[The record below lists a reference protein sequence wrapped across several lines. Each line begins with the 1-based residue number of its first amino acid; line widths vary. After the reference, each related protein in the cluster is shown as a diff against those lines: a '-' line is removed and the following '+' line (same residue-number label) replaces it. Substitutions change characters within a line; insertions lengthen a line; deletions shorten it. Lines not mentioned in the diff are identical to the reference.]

1 VWAELALDAWA
12 TLVRDTVRRR
22 WDRSRVLDG
31 PGGKPAAAWP
41 LAHVLWAA
49 AEIRALGAD
58 PPIEELDNALG
69 RLRSRDGYLAVPRDK
84 RYFDDNAW
92 IGLAFLRLSAVLD
105 QPSWQERARG
115 LARFVMQGE
124 DHDGGVR
131 WVEGSSSRNTC
142 STASAAWL
150 VQAAGEPDAP
160 TVAGRWLQWLDATLR
175 RPDGLYADRIEN
187 GVVHNEAW
195 TYNQGAALAATR
207 LLGRPTAPL
216 RAAIL
221 ERWSPD
227 DLWREPP
234 AFAAIAYRALLDDPD
249 PTDAVER
256 WDPYLERL
264 RSDAHQPNGWYTGG
278 GVGRYDKHPMID
290 QAAVVQLF
298 ALRATVTSGARRS
311 PA

>member
-1 VWAELALDAWA
+1 MWAELALDAWA
-12 TLVRDTVRRR
+12 TLVRDTIRTR
-22 WDRSRVLDG
+22 WGRTRVLDG

-49 AEIRALGAD
+49 AEIRALGGD
-58 PPIEELDNALG
+58 PPIWALDEALG
-69 RLRSRDGYLAVPRDK
+69 RLRSGDGYLAVPRDK

-92 IGLAFLRLSAVLD
+92 LGLAFLRLSGALGD
-105 QPSWQERARG
+105 AGWRGRADG
-115 LARFVMQGE
+115 LAGFVVQGE
-124 DHDGGVR
+124 DTEGGVR

-150 VQAAGEPDAP
+150 VLGAGHRGGRAVAA
-160 TVAGRWLQWLDATLR
+160 RWMDWLDATLR

-187 GVVHNEAW
+187 GGVDETAW

-207 LLGRPTAPL
+207 LLGRPTTPL

-221 ERWSPD
+221 DRWAPD

-234 AFAAIAYRALLDDPD
+234 AFSAIAYRALTEEPD
-249 PTDAVER
+249 PGDAVAR

-264 RSDAHQPNGWYTGG
+264 RADAREPNGWYTGG
-278 GVGRYDKHPMID
+278 GVGRYDQRPTID

-298 ALRATVTSGARRS
+298 ALRAGVTSDVPRS
-311 PA
+311 PG